1 MTDHQP
7 LVFPLCPLWSSA
19 FSRVIVPIGILLA
32 TATASADTLRVGP
45 TREIR
50 DIATAARLARDGDVV
65 EIDAG
70 EYRGDVAS
78 WRQRRLTIR
87 GVGGRPVLLAD
98 GRDAEGKAIW
108 VVKDGEFLI
117 ENIEFRGAR
126 VEDGD
131 GNGIRFERGRLTVR
145 HCRFADNQIGL
156 MTANTADA
164 ELTVEDSE
172 FADAP
177 PPRKLPHLLYV
188 GRIARFTLRGSRIE
202 GGHTGHLVKS
212 RARVSDVR
220 YNFLVDGPAGRASY
234 ELEFPNGGRVVVVGN
249 VIGQSARTGNSTL
262 VSYGAEG
269 PYWPDN
275 AFLLA
280 HNTLI
285 SEAVDGRF
293 VRVWQEKFAQPV
305 ELRVV
310 NNLTVGTGV
319 FGVAGNGAAAGN
331 RSALFSM
338 LRDPA
343 GLDFSLRDD
352 AGLAGRGVDP
362 QARGAPPP
370 EAEFRAP
377 LGTRAIRAPRRW
389 TPGAYQ

>member
-1 MTDHQP
+1 M
-7 LVFPLCPLWSSA
+7 FR
-19 FSRVIVPIGILLA
+19 RVVLLIVIFILA
-32 TATASADTLRVGP
+32 AAARAETLRVGP

-98 GRDAEGKAIW
+98 GQDAEGKAIW
-108 VVKDGEFLI
+108 VVKDGVFLI
-117 ENIEFRGAR
+117 DNIEFRGAR

-145 HCRFADNQIGL
+145 NCRFADNQIGL

-164 ELTVEDSE
+164 ELIVEDSE

-202 GGHTGHLVKS
+202 GGNKGHLVKS
-212 RARVSDVR
+212 RARLSDVR
-220 YNFLVDGPAGRASY
+220 YNLIVDGPAGRASY
-234 ELEFPNGGRVVVVGN
+234 ELEFPNGGQVVVLGN
-249 VIGQSARTGNSTL
+249 VIGQSAHTGNSTL

-269 PYWPDN
+269 PHWHDN
-275 AFLLA
+275 SLHMA
-280 HNTLI
+280 HNTLL

-293 VRVWQEKFAQPV
+293 LRVWRERFPGAVEVRV
-305 ELRVV
+305 L
-310 NNLTVGTGV
+310 NNLTVGAGV
-319 FGVAGNGAAAGN
+319 FDVAGNGALAGN

-338 LRDPA
+338 LRDPEA
-343 GLDFSLRDD
+343 LDFALRED
-352 AGLAGRGVDP
+352 AGLAGRGIDP
-362 QARGAPPP
+362 HLPGGPSLAP
-370 EAEFRAP
+370 EAAFAPP
-377 LGTRAIRAPRRW
+377 LGTRPIEAPRRW